1 MSSQF
6 NRWLLALCAITFIFA
21 LFRFDGPAKGY
32 WDTYITAPAMFMNKT
47 PVNFV
52 LKDGKKAFEPNL
64 KGHLPDDLVNKD
76 DFGIIT
82 KDQRLGGGI
91 TAALSYGTMR
101 QLGFRVLFAL
111 VLTLMIPLTV
121 LLWRRF
127 EMGSDWAGL
136 VGGLA
141 LAWNPYML
149 NVDRLNA
156 NAFSMP
162 LMLLTLYLLVLK
174 PARPVILGLVFGVL
188 AGIRNEAVCF
198 VPAIMYWMLK
208 SDSER
213 SFGRRFTQLVVVGVC
228 TVIALSPI
236 LYWKWYAFGHPL
248 MHPSQYPHFQGFRP
262 EFAHSLF
269 GYDFTFNGL
278 FNWPLH
284 SELVRTPHFG
294 YPTYFL
300 FPLVTVRA
308 LGLILSAISL
318 LGVGMLF
325 KEKRSMLWLLVIW
338 MAPVYLLFGPQEN
351 WEEVKMTFMLLAWPP
366 IGVFVAAGVAALM
379 DRLQFKRRLVTVGVL
394 AALLFGGVQ
403 LVGAVDAPQDERWYV
418 RFPNADKNKNPAA
431 QEGLSE
437 DQRNDWVYFQS
448 YENAEEIARERKKLT
463 QGWPWPA
470 QYLPLNWDFGREW
483 NEMSKEA
490 YEKDLTVL
498 EIWGYIYGTRR

>member
-1 MSSQF
+1 MKLNF
-6 NRWLLALCAITFIFA
+6 NRWLLGLCLLTFVVA
-21 LFRFDGPAKGY
+21 MFRFDGPAKGY

-52 LKDGKKAFEPNL
+52 LKDGKKAFDTNL
-64 KGHLPDDLVNKD
+64 KGVLPDDLVNKD

-91 TAALSYGTMR
+91 SAALSYGAMR

-111 VLTLMIPLTV
+111 ALTLMIPLTV

-127 EMGSDWAGL
+127 DMGSDWAGL
-136 VGGLA
+136 SGGLV

-174 PARPVILGLVFGVL
+174 PARPIILGLVFGVL

-198 VPAIMYWMLK
+198 VPAIIYWMLK
-208 SDSER
+208 RDEETR
-213 SFGRRFTQLVVVGVC
+213 FGQRFIQLFVVGVC

-269 GYDFTFNGL
+269 GLDFTFNGL

-284 SELVRTPHFG
+284 TELVRTPHFG
-294 YPTYFL
+294 YPTYLL
-300 FPLVTVRA
+300 FPLVTIRA
-308 LGLILSAISL
+308 LGLVVSALAL
-318 LGVGMLF
+318 LGAGLLF
-325 KEKRSMLWLLVIW
+325 THRRSMFWLMFAW

-366 IGVFVAAGVAALM
+366 IGVFVAAGVAPFTGRIQL
-379 DRLQFKRRLVTVGVL
+379 KRRLITLGFLVV
-394 AALLFGGVQ
+394 ALFGGVQ

-431 QEGLSE
+431 QEGLAE
-437 DQRNDWVYFQS
+437 EERNDWVYFQS
-448 YENAEEIARERKKLT
+448 YENSEEIARERAKLT
-463 QGWPWPA
+463 AAWPWPA
-470 QYLPLNWDFGREW
+470 RYLPLNWEFGREW
-483 NEMSKEA
+483 DEMCDEASRKE
-490 YEKDLTVL
+490 LTVL